1 MTTIRDVARAA
12 GVSAGTVSN
21 VLNRPSYVSAAVRQ
35 RVLDAIVELNFT
47 PTTAARKFRPG
58 RERTLGLAVADLG
71 NPFFVDVTLGADAE
85 AKSLGV
91 GVVIVHNSLDATRE
105 EHNLDV
111 LIQQRVH
118 GIIITPVE
126 DENLRL
132 EQLAEQGVPII
143 YVDRIS
149 GDRPCCWVRTNDVA
163 GGRVAGEHLIERGHR
178 RLMYAGGTRISHQVD
193 ARFDGFMRA
202 ALAGG
207 GEVERLET
215 QSWGLADG
223 YAVADALLAREPRD
237 RPTAVMCANDL
248 IALGLMQKL
257 SLHGV
262 RVPEDIALVGFD
274 DLEWAGAAV
283 IPLSSVRQ
291 QREQLGRRAVQL
303 LMDELLNPET
313 HVHEHEELEPTLIV
327 RNSSAASLTKHG

>member
-1 MTTIRDVARAA
+1 MATIRDVARHA

-21 VLNRPSYVSAAVRQ
+21 VLNRPSYVSAAVRE
-35 RVLDAIVELNFT
+35 RVLNAIADLDFT
-47 PTTAARKFRPG
+47 PRTSARQFRAG

-91 GVVIVHNSLDATRE
+91 GVVIVHNGLDQTRE
-105 EHNLDV
+105 LHNLDV

-126 DENLRL
+126 HENLRL
-132 EQLAEQGVPII
+132 EQLADQGVPIV
-143 YVDRIS
+143 YVDRVS
-149 GDRPCCWVRTNDVA
+149 GERPCCWVRTDDVA
-163 GGRVAGEHLIERGHR
+163 GGRLAGEHLIERGHR

-193 ARFDGFMRA
+193 LRYDGFLRA
-202 ALAGG
+202 VVEGG

-215 QSWGLADG
+215 ESWRLEDG
-223 YAVADALLAREPRD
+223 AGVGDILLARAPED

-248 IALGLMQKL
+248 VALGLMQKL
-257 SLHGV
+257 ALHGV
-262 RVPEDIALVGFD
+262 RIPEDIALVGFD
-274 DLEWAGAAV
+274 DLEWAAAAV

-303 LMDELLNPET
+303 LMDELLSSET
-313 HVHEHEELEPTLIV
+313 HVHVHEELTPKLIV
-327 RNSSAASLTKHG
+327 RNSSAPRLG